1 MRSARLPANEHA
13 RLAALRRYNVLD
25 SVPEEA
31 FDRIV
36 RIVRDVF
43 DVPTAV
49 VSLVDADRQW
59 FKARVGLDA
68 AETPRDIAFCAHA
81 ILKPTPML
89 VLDATC
95 DERFHDNPLVTCRDG
110 VRFYAGAPIRTRDGF
125 NIGIL
130 CATDSRPHDEA
141 PSAEQMST
149 LCALAAVTADEL
161 ELRAKMR
168 ELAEA
173 LESRTAAEAA
183 LAASD
188 ARLKDYLETATDWL
202 WESDEAHRF
211 TSILAGNGR
220 LASGPSF
227 VGQTRL
233 ERAGGDPDDPA
244 WVAHLADLAAHRPFS
259 SFCYSARDPS
269 GQTARISVS
278 GKPLFDGDGTFRGY
292 RGTSRD
298 ITMVVE
304 RENALR
310 DLSQR
315 LSLLSTSGVI
325 GMMVCEADR
334 LVEANDEFLRI
345 VGRPGDDIAGLD
357 WPDLLPEGQRAND
370 AAVADKVFATG
381 RFATVEM
388 ECVRQ
393 DGERI
398 PVAVSWVCLE
408 PGARRRMALVEDISE
423 RKSADAKIRALAFC
437 DTLTGLLNRRSFED
451 ELVRRI
457 AGGSPR
463 DTTGAVLMID
473 LDYFK
478 DVNDTLGHD
487 AGDALIQDIGLRL
500 KSAIR
505 DHDAVARLGGDEF
518 AVVLSGIHDRG
529 DILAIA
535 ERIIVDCQSPFEH
548 ASQIVHTS
556 ASIGIAVYPEDGN
569 EPKTLLKCADMA
581 LYRAKAAGRRSAA
594 FFDPTMTVLTVAR
607 TQLVA
612 ELRQAIDAGQLRMF
626 YQPIVAL
633 DGRRPAGFEALVR
646 WQHPERGLL
655 GPSTFLDAATTAGLG
670 RELCAFTLGTA
681 MAQMRTWLDRGL
693 DPGRMAVNLSAYELS
708 DHGIALRIAALLSAH
723 RLPPDCFEIEVTE
736 SVVIADDPLI
746 EANLESLH
754 QLGVRIA
761 LDDFGTGYSSL
772 SHLKRFTVDT
782 LKIDASFVRDMVTD
796 PDDAAIVRAIIRLA
810 HTLDLTVVAE
820 GIETE
825 SQMHG
830 LRELGCD
837 FGQGYLI
844 ARPAAAD
851 DIAIAPCQP
860 SSQRGRKQAGIR

>member
-1 MRSARLPANEHA
+1 MRSARIPANEPA
-13 RLAALRRYNVLD
+13 RLAALRRYKVLD

-43 DVPTAV
+43 SVPTAV

-59 FKARVGLDA
+59 FKARVGLDTTQ
-68 AETPRDIAFCAHA
+68 TPREIAFCAHA
-81 ILKPTPML
+81 ILSSTSMV
-89 VLDATC
+89 VLDATH
-95 DERFHDNPLVTCRDG
+95 DDRFHDNPLVTCRNG

-130 CATDSRPHDEA
+130 CATDSRAHEEA
-141 PSAEQMST
+141 PSAEQMSI
-149 LCALAAVTADEL
+149 LRALAAVTADEL

-168 ELAEA
+168 ELAGA
-173 LESRTAAEAA
+173 LEARTAAEAA

-188 ARLKDYLETATDWL
+188 TRLKDYLETATDWM
-202 WESDEAHRF
+202 WESDEQHRF
-211 TSILAGNGR
+211 TSILAGNGNQ
-220 LASGPSF
+220 ADGPSF
-227 VGQTRL
+227 VGMTRI
-233 ERAGGDPDDPA
+233 ERAGGDPDDPP
-244 WVAHLADLAAHRPFS
+244 WVTHLADLDAHRPFS
-259 SFCYSARDPS
+259 SFLYSVREPS
-269 GQTARISVS
+269 GQTSRISVS
-278 GKPLFDGDGTFRGY
+278 GKPLFDDDGTFRGY

-298 ITMVVE
+298 ITTEVK
-304 RENALR
+304 RESALR
-310 DLSQR
+310 DLSTR

-345 VGRPGDDIAGLD
+345 VGRRGDDIAGLR
-357 WPDLLPEGQRAND
+357 WPDLLPEDQRAYD
-370 AAVADKVFATG
+370 AEISDTVFATG
-381 RFATVEM
+381 RFTTVEM
-388 ECVRQ
+388 ECMRP
-393 DGERI
+393 DGDRVPI
-398 PVAVSWVCLE
+398 AVSWVCLE
-408 PGARRRMALVEDISE
+408 AGVKRRMALVQDISE

-457 AGGSPR
+457 TSRDPR
-463 DTTGAVLMID
+463 EDAGAVLMID

-505 DHDAVARLGGDEF
+505 DQDLVARLGGDEF

-529 DILAIA
+529 DIVAIA
-535 ERIIVDCQSPFEH
+535 ERIVIDCQTPFEH
-548 ASQIVHTS
+548 AGQVVHTS
-556 ASIGIAVYPEDGN
+556 ASIGVAVYPEDGV
-569 EPKTLLKCADMA
+569 EPKTLVKCADMA
-581 LYRAKAAGRRSAA
+581 LYRAKAAGRRSVA
-594 FFDPTMTVLTVAR
+594 FFDPTMTVVTVAR

-612 ELRQAIDAGQLRMF
+612 ELRHAIDARQLRLF

-633 DGRRPAGFEALVR
+633 DGLRPAGFEALVR
-646 WQHPERGLL
+646 WQHPDRGLL
-655 GPSTFLDAATTAGLG
+655 GPGAFLDAATTAGLG

-681 MAQMRTWLDRGL
+681 MAQMRAWLDHGL

-708 DHGIALRIAALLSAH
+708 DQGIVLRIAALLSTH
-723 RLPPDCFEIEVTE
+723 RIAPESFEIEVTE

-746 EANLESLH
+746 ETNLEALH

-782 LKIDASFVRDMVTD
+782 LKIDASFVRDMASD

-825 SQMHG
+825 RQ
-830 LRELGCD
+830 LRALRRLGCD

-844 ARPAAAD
+844 ARPAAAA
-851 DIAIAPCQP
+851 DIAIAPCEAVP
-860 SSQRGRKQAGIR
+860 QRLRKQARGR